1 MMKEFIYE
9 IGRMVSHL
17 LLRRSFSLSSLSLTF
32 TILKCVSGE
41 NFECSALTKR
51 KMGGE
56 TKVFLQGYFKCL
68 QFLVNSPDSLNRT
81 CN

>member
-1 MMKEFIYE
+1 
-9 IGRMVSHL
+9 MVSDL
-17 LLRRSFSLSSLSLTF
+17 SLRHSFSLSSLSLTF
-32 TILKCVSGE
+32 AILKYVSGE

-56 TKVFLQGYFKCL
+56 SKVFLQGYFKCL
-68 QFLVNSPDSLNRT
+68 QFLVHSPDSLNRI